1 MSGEGRVAIIQD
13 FISFLSEYKGVLVH
27 EKMNILEILCSL
39 QLIDLNIEKLENFNN
54 DNIKSNNNNESE
66 KKNQNNI
73 DKNIHNDKIE
83 KSFLDHLY
91 HNEIVSLKD
100 GVDYTI
106 LKTEIN
112 YEDFKFFMSKIILS
126 KYWIFRTLKKT
137 VSTNFSLS
145 PDQTLFQ
152 VDDMN
157 INIANCIIDSVE
169 MEKKIESIPRTPSKK
184 SVNQIKADAEQV
196 LASVCYFKIFL
207 HKNTHTIHSTSLFF
221 VDKIFFLFLFS
232 FLFHFYFYY
241 LLIIK
246 KIESQ
251 I

>member
-1 MSGEGRVAIIQD
+1 M
-13 FISFLSEYKGVLVH
+13 LVH

-54 DNIKSNNNNESE
+54 DNTKSNNNNESE

-73 DKNIHNDKIE
+73 DKNNNNDKIE

-112 YEDFKFFMSKIILS
+112 YEDFKFYMSKIILS

-145 PDQTLFQ
+145 PDQTLSQ
-152 VDDMN
+152 VDDLNINMN
-157 INIANCIIDSVE
+157 MNIANCIIDSVE
-169 MEKKIESIPRTPSKK
+169 VEKKIESIPRTPSKK

-196 LASVCYFKIFL
+196 LASVCHFKIFL
-207 HKNTHTIHSTSLFF
+207 QKHKHTHTLFIVHLYF
-221 VDKIFFLFLFS
+221 LLTKSFFYFYFY
-232 FLFHFYFYY
+232 FYFYY
-241 LLIIK
+241 LHIIN
-246 KIESQ
+246 KIES
-251 I
+251 

>member
-1 MSGEGRVAIIQD
+1 
-13 FISFLSEYKGVLVH
+13 
-27 EKMNILEILCSL
+27 MNILEILCSL

-54 DNIKSNNNNESE
+54 ENIKSNNNNESE

-73 DKNIHNDKIE
+73 DKNINNDKIE

-91 HNEIVSLKD
+91 NNEIVSLKD

-106 LKTEIN
+106 LQTEIN
-112 YEDFKFFMSKIILS
+112 YEDFKFYMSKIILS

-145 PDQTLFQ
+145 PDQTLSQ

-157 INIANCIIDSVE
+157 MNMIINMNIANCIIDSVE
-169 MEKKIESIPRTPSKK
+169 VEKKIESIPRTPSKK

-196 LASVCYFKIFL
+196 LASVCHFKIFL
-207 HKNTHTIHSTSLFF
+207 HKHKHTHTTHTTSLFF
-221 VDKIFFLFLFS
+221 VDKIFFVLSFLFS
-232 FLFHFYFYY
+232 FLFLF
-241 LLIIK
+241 LL
-246 KIESQ
+246 SSYN
-251 I
+251 

>member
-1 MSGEGRVAIIQD
+1 
-13 FISFLSEYKGVLVH
+13 
-27 EKMNILEILCSL
+27 MNILEILCSL

-54 DNIKSNNNNESE
+54 ENIKSNNNNESE

-73 DKNIHNDKIE
+73 DKNINNDKIE

-91 HNEIVSLKD
+91 KNESVSLKD

-106 LKTEIN
+106 LQTEIN
-112 YEDFKFFMSKIILS
+112 YEDFKFYMSKIILS

-157 INIANCIIDSVE
+157 INMNMNIANCIIDSVE

-196 LASVCYFKIFL
+196 LASVCHFKIFL
-207 HKNTHTIHSTSLFF
+207 NKHKHAHTIHSTSLFF
-221 VDKIFFLFLFS
+221 VQKIFFLFLFS
-232 FLFHFYFYY
+232 FLFYFYFYY
-241 LLIIK
+241 LHIIK
-246 KIESQ
+246 KIES
-251 I
+251 

>member
-1 MSGEGRVAIIQD
+1 
-13 FISFLSEYKGVLVH
+13 
-27 EKMNILEILCSL
+27 MNILEILCSL

-54 DNIKSNNNNESE
+54 ENIKSNNNNESE

-73 DKNIHNDKIE
+73 DKNNNNDKIE

-91 HNEIVSLKD
+91 HNESVSLKD

-106 LKTEIN
+106 LQTEIN

-145 PDQTLFQ
+145 PDQTLSQ

-157 INIANCIIDSVE
+157 MNMIINMNIANCIIDSVE
-169 MEKKIESIPRTPSKK
+169 VEKKIESIPRTPSKK

-196 LASVCYFKIFL
+196 LASVCYFK
-207 HKNTHTIHSTSLFF
+207 NTHTHYS
-221 VDKIFFLFLFS
+221 
-232 FLFHFYFYY
+232 
-241 LLIIK
+241 
-246 KIESQ
+246 
-251 I
+251 